1 MRMKPARQ
9 TSATRRSQG
18 RGCASAARARRSRFG
33 MTATGMP
40 DAAATPTPGASARL
54 LITRAI
60 SAGEASAEQA
70 VIRACRLE
78 PRPEI
83 STPTLSRAIA
93 AFQLW
98 GAGPA
103 RLPGGSVCRWRPR
116 KKCRMTAARRRPAAA
131 KISGRRRFAMVV
143 RLMTACALLLLGT
156 VAMRAGP
163 APAQEADQAYSATV
177 KVDATADSA
186 AAARETARIDG
197 QRRALA
203 AVIERLS
210 GASETAKPPKL
221 DDKAITD
228 MVASFEV
235 ANERMS
241 AVRYVADYTFHFRP
255 SKVRRLVLVA
265 ATPPAENGSKSP
277 PEKSPGDKSPA
288 DIGGKSPAEGASKPT
303 VESGN
308 RPVVVLPVYRDGSN
322 LVLWDEPNAWRMA
335 WSQRP
340 AGWGPGRLVL
350 PLGDAGDLAAID
362 AEKAG
367 SGRPE
372 ALTAIAQ
379 RNSGSEAVVALA
391 TARRQDSKLAG
402 LDVTIK
408 RYRSGHLVD
417 TQASSFEANPAES
430 EADLLKRAAESTA
443 AEIESGAKRN
453 AGARSDQPASLAVT
467 VPITNLGEWVQVRDR
482 LASVSSIR
490 KIDLLSLSRQEA
502 RIEVKYVG
510 SQDQLKSSLAEVNLD
525 LGGGDPAWRIQS
537 SGAASAR

>member
-1 MRMKPARQ
+1 MA
-9 TSATRRSQG
+9 
-18 RGCASAARARRSRFG
+18 
-33 MTATGMP
+33 
-40 DAAATPTPGASARL
+40 L
-54 LITRAI
+54 
-60 SAGEASAEQA
+60 
-70 VIRACRLE
+70 
-78 PRPEI
+78 
-83 STPTLSRAIA
+83 
-93 AFQLW
+93 
-98 GAGPA
+98 
-103 RLPGGSVCRWRPR
+103 
-116 KKCRMTAARRRPAAA
+116 
-131 KISGRRRFAMVV
+131 
-143 RLMTACALLLLGT
+143 RLMTACALLLLGA

-163 APAQEADQAYSATV
+163 APAQEADEAYSATV

-186 AAARETARIDG
+186 AAAREIARIDG

-210 GASETAKPPKL
+210 GASEPVKPPKL

-235 ANERMS
+235 ANEHMS
-241 AVRYVADYTFHFRP
+241 TVRYVADYTFHFRP
-255 SKVRRLVLVA
+255 SKVRRLVRVA
-265 ATPPAENGSKSP
+265 ETPPADSGGKSAA
-277 PEKSPGDKSPA
+277 DKSPA
-288 DIGGKSPAEGASKPT
+288 DSGGKSSAEGGAKPSA
-303 VESGN
+303 ESGN
-308 RPVVVLPVYRDGSN
+308 RAVVVLPVYQDGSN
-322 LVLWDEPNAWRMA
+322 FVLWDDPNAWRMA

-340 AGWGPGRLVL
+340 AGSGPARLVL

-379 RNSGSEAVVALA
+379 RNRGSEAVVALA
-391 TARRQDSKLAG
+391 TTRRQGEKLAG
-402 LDVTIK
+402 LQVMVK

-417 TQASSFEANPAES
+417 TQASSFEADPAES

-443 AEIESGAKRN
+443 AEIETGAKRDT
-453 AGARSDQPASLAVT
+453 GARSDQPVSLAVS
-467 VPITNLGEWVQVRDR
+467 VPITTLGEWVQVRNR
-482 LASVSSIR
+482 LASVSAIQ

-525 LGGGDPAWRIQS
+525 LGGGDPIWRIQS

>member
-1 MRMKPARQ
+1 MA
-9 TSATRRSQG
+9 
-18 RGCASAARARRSRFG
+18 
-33 MTATGMP
+33 
-40 DAAATPTPGASARL
+40 L
-54 LITRAI
+54 
-60 SAGEASAEQA
+60 
-70 VIRACRLE
+70 
-78 PRPEI
+78 
-83 STPTLSRAIA
+83 
-93 AFQLW
+93 
-98 GAGPA
+98 
-103 RLPGGSVCRWRPR
+103 
-116 KKCRMTAARRRPAAA
+116 
-131 KISGRRRFAMVV
+131 
-143 RLMTACALLLLGT
+143 RLMTACALLLLGV

-163 APAQEADQAYSATV
+163 APAQEADEAYSATV

-210 GASETAKPPKL
+210 GASEPAKPPKL

-255 SKVRRLVLVA
+255 SKVRRLVRVVE
-265 ATPPAENGSKSP
+265 TPPAENGSKSP
-277 PEKSPGDKSPA
+277 PEKSPGDKSPGDKSPGDKSPA

-322 LVLWDEPNAWRMA
+322 LVLWDDPNAWRMA

-340 AGWGPGRLVL
+340 AGSGPGRLVL

-391 TARRQDSKLAG
+391 TARRQDNKLAG

-453 AGARSDQPASLAVT
+453 AGARSDEPASLAIT

-525 LGGGDPAWRIQS
+525 LGGGDPVWRIQS

>member
-1 MRMKPARQ
+1 MA
-9 TSATRRSQG
+9 
-18 RGCASAARARRSRFG
+18 
-33 MTATGMP
+33 
-40 DAAATPTPGASARL
+40 L
-54 LITRAI
+54 
-60 SAGEASAEQA
+60 
-70 VIRACRLE
+70 
-78 PRPEI
+78 
-83 STPTLSRAIA
+83 
-93 AFQLW
+93 
-98 GAGPA
+98 
-103 RLPGGSVCRWRPR
+103 
-116 KKCRMTAARRRPAAA
+116 
-131 KISGRRRFAMVV
+131 
-143 RLMTACALLLLGT
+143 RLMTACALLLLGA
-156 VAMRAGP
+156 VAMGAGP
-163 APAQEADQAYSATV
+163 APAQDADEAYSATV

-210 GASETAKPPKL
+210 GASEPAKPPKL

-235 ANERMS
+235 ANEHMS
-241 AVRYVADYTFHFRP
+241 AVRYVADFTFHFRP
-255 SKVRRLVLVA
+255 SKVRRLVRVVE
-265 ATPPAENGSKSP
+265 TPPAENGSKGPADKSP
-277 PEKSPGDKSPA
+277 ADKSPGDKSSGDKSSA
-288 DIGGKSPAEGASKPT
+288 DSGGKSPAEGASKPT

-308 RPVVVLPVYRDGSN
+308 RPVVILPVYRDGSN
-322 LVLWDEPNAWRMA
+322 VVLWDDPNAWRMA

-340 AGWGPGRLVL
+340 AGSAPGRLVL

-372 ALTAIAQ
+372 ALSAIAQ

-391 TARRQDSKLAG
+391 TARRQDNKLAG
-402 LDVTIK
+402 LDVTVK

-430 EADLLKRAAESTA
+430 EADLMKRAAESTA

-467 VPITNLGEWVQVRDR
+467 VPITSLGEWVQVRDR
-482 LASVSSIR
+482 LASVGVIR

-502 RIEVKYVG
+502 RIEVRYVG

-525 LGGGDPAWRIQS
+525 LGGGDPVWRIQS
-537 SGAASAR
+537 AGAASAR

>member
-1 MRMKPARQ
+1 MA
-9 TSATRRSQG
+9 
-18 RGCASAARARRSRFG
+18 
-33 MTATGMP
+33 
-40 DAAATPTPGASARL
+40 L
-54 LITRAI
+54 
-60 SAGEASAEQA
+60 
-70 VIRACRLE
+70 
-78 PRPEI
+78 
-83 STPTLSRAIA
+83 
-93 AFQLW
+93 
-98 GAGPA
+98 
-103 RLPGGSVCRWRPR
+103 
-116 KKCRMTAARRRPAAA
+116 
-131 KISGRRRFAMVV
+131 
-143 RLMTACALLLLGT
+143 RLMTACALLLLGV

-163 APAQEADQAYSATV
+163 APAQEADEAYSATV

-210 GASETAKPPKL
+210 GASEPAKPPKL

-255 SKVRRLVLVA
+255 SKVRRLVRVVE
-265 ATPPAENGSKSP
+265 TPPAENGSKSP
-277 PEKSPGDKSPA
+277 PEKSPGEKSPGDKSPGDKSPGDKSPA
-288 DIGGKSPAEGASKPT
+288 DIGGKSPTEGASKPT

-322 LVLWDEPNAWRMA
+322 LVLWDDPNAWRMA

-340 AGWGPGRLVL
+340 AGSGPGRLVL

-367 SGRPE
+367 SGRSE

-391 TARRQDSKLAG
+391 TARRQDDKLAG

-525 LGGGDPAWRIQS
+525 LGGGDPVWRIQS

>member
-1 MRMKPARQ
+1 MA
-9 TSATRRSQG
+9 
-18 RGCASAARARRSRFG
+18 
-33 MTATGMP
+33 
-40 DAAATPTPGASARL
+40 L
-54 LITRAI
+54 
-60 SAGEASAEQA
+60 
-70 VIRACRLE
+70 
-78 PRPEI
+78 
-83 STPTLSRAIA
+83 
-93 AFQLW
+93 
-98 GAGPA
+98 
-103 RLPGGSVCRWRPR
+103 
-116 KKCRMTAARRRPAAA
+116 
-131 KISGRRRFAMVV
+131 
-143 RLMTACALLLLGT
+143 RLMTACALLLLGA

-163 APAQEADQAYSATV
+163 APAQDADEAYSATV

-210 GASETAKPPKL
+210 GASEPPKPPKL

-235 ANERMS
+235 ANEHMS
-241 AVRYVADYTFHFRP
+241 AVRYVADFTFHFRP
-255 SKVRRLVLVA
+255 SKVRRLVRVVE
-265 ATPPAENGSKSP
+265 TPPAENGSKGP
-277 PEKSPGDKSPA
+277 PDKSPGDKSSGDKSSGDKSSA
-288 DIGGKSPAEGASKPT
+288 DGGGKSPAEGASKPT
-303 VESGN
+303 LESGN
-308 RPVVVLPVYRDGSN
+308 RPIVILPVYRDGSN
-322 LVLWDEPNAWRMA
+322 VVLWDDPNAWRMA

-340 AGWGPGRLVL
+340 AGSAPGRLVL

-372 ALTAIAQ
+372 ALSAIAQ

-391 TARRQDSKLAG
+391 TARRQDNKLAG
-402 LDVTIK
+402 LDVTVK

-430 EADLLKRAAESTA
+430 EPDLLKRAAESTA
-443 AEIESGAKRN
+443 AELESGAKRN

-467 VPITNLGEWVQVRDR
+467 VPITSLGEWVQVRDR
-482 LASVSSIR
+482 LASVGAIR

-525 LGGGDPAWRIQS
+525 LGGGDPVWRIQS
-537 SGAASAR
+537 AGAASAR